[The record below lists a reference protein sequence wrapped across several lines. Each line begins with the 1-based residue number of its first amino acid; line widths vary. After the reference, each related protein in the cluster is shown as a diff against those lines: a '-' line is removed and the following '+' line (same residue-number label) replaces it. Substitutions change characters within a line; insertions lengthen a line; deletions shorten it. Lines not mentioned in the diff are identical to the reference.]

1 MEDTIVFVLLS
12 SDKDTRYQFE
22 YKKTDQ
28 NDNLDIQANVKH
40 GKYASRF
47 VQSHI
52 DVLETMINLSDKDS
66 FKQYYYV
73 SIFGKIELIYP
84 FQSK

>member
-1 MEDTIVFVLLS
+1 MEDSIVFVLLS
-12 SDKDTRYQFE
+12 SDKDTRYMFE

-28 NDNLDIQANVKH
+28 NENLDVQANVKY

-52 DVLETMINLSDKDS
+52 D
-66 FKQYYYV
+66 F
-73 SIFGKIELIYP
+73 
-84 FQSK
+84 